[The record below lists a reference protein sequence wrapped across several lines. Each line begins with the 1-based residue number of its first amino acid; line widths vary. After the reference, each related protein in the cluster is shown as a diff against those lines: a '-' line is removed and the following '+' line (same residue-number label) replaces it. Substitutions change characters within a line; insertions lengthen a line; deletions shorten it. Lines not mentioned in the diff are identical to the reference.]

1 MRNKNYKPFQGSNF
15 DSGGPVNQ
23 GFSKRNCAKARK
35 LYMDEYDRLKQQ
47 INKRREDRKF
57 NEMLS
62 NYYNEFNELTKKHP
76 FLQNY
81 DDLNKSK
88 ESEPFDFNYYE
99 LKKKNINALFF
110 KYDNT
115 EDDFNFDITDELVNS
130 MNNGDNKSLLNS
142 FQLKGDY
149 KKRLDHHKINEIMSN
164 NGKDGA
170 NNDNDVNKFTA
181 ESNINISIISE
192 NNNRSIKDNR
202 KMNIQVENKEKN
214 DNQNKIIIENY
225 PPKKETEEEINDKI
239 NNALVNQ
246 KENIILKN
254 IKEEPENEL
263 IRYKKYLKDNKF
275 PCFEDILNPYKE
287 VDYIPLIYI
296 NDELNLESTLK
307 DSNKISQY
315 DDFLQGG
322 EVIKEEVEDENNSKN
337 SKNNKNSNEKLP
349 VLDNMINKNSDVDYQ
364 NLQYNESVN
373 MQTNGK
379 EEKKEDDYENEKF
392 EENIDN
398 SNHNSNKNPENKTD
412 NYNFEES
419 NNNKKVN
426 QYENGELK
434 MIDSIIKDNKYHLFE
449 HLINPYYQTNYL
461 PPEIFIQP
469 KNEQK
474 DESFE
479 NKNQESNPHIETT
492 ELAFENDFGEINN
505 KKLPVLEDNI
515 QSDNNPLIENII
527 KNESDNR
534 DIPINNEFGKE
545 EEKNRF
551 QNNNK
556 DEYISNKIEINKE
569 NNLNPVEEM
578 IKNNY
583 QNNNVQEEVKA
594 EKNEERDE
602 DNDYNDFEVDE
613 N

>member
-1 MRNKNYKPFQGSNF
+1 
-15 DSGGPVNQ
+15 
-23 GFSKRNCAKARK
+23 
-35 LYMDEYDRLKQQ
+35 
-47 INKRREDRKF
+47 
-57 NEMLS
+57 
-62 NYYNEFNELTKKHP
+62 
-76 FLQNY
+76 
-81 DDLNKSK
+81 
-88 ESEPFDFNYYE
+88 
-99 LKKKNINALFF
+99 
-110 KYDNT
+110 
-115 EDDFNFDITDELVNS
+115 

-142 FQLKGDY
+142 FRLKGDY
-149 KKRLDHHKINEIMSN
+149 KKRLDHHKINEIMIN
-164 NGKDGA
+164 NGKDDK

-225 PPKKETEEEINDKI
+225 PPKKETENKL
-239 NNALVNQ
+239 N
-246 KENIILKN
+246 K
-254 IKEEPENEL
+254 
-263 IRYKKYLKDNKF
+263 YKKYLKDNKF

-287 VDYIPLIYI
+287 IDYIPLTYI
-296 NDELNLESTLK
+296 LDDLNLENSLK

-322 EVIKEEVEDENNSKN
+322 EVIKEEEDENNSKN

-373 MQTNGK
+373 MPTNGK
-379 EEKKEDDYENEKF
+379 EKKEDDYENEKF
-392 EENIDN
+392 EENIDI

-412 NYNFEES
+412 NNNFEES

-426 QYENGELK
+426 RYENGELK

-534 DIPINNEFGKE
+534 DILINNEFGKE

>member
-1 MRNKNYKPFQGSNF
+1 MRNKNYKPFQGNNF
-15 DSGGPVNQ
+15 YSGGPVNQ
-23 GFSKRNCAKARK
+23 GFSKRNCAQARK

-47 INKRREDRKF
+47 INKRKEDRKF

-81 DDLNKSK
+81 DDFNKSK
-88 ESEPFDFNYYE
+88 ESEPFDLNYYE

-115 EDDFNFDITDELVNS
+115 EDDFNFDVTDELVNS

-149 KKRLDHHKINEIMSN
+149 KKRLDHHKINEIMIN
-164 NGKDGA
+164 N
-170 NNDNDVNKFTA
+170 
-181 ESNINISIISE
+181 
-192 NNNRSIKDNR
+192 
-202 KMNIQVENKEKN
+202 QVENKEKN

-225 PPKKETEEEINDKI
+225 PPKKETNEEINDQI

-287 VDYIPLIYI
+287 IDYIPLTYI
-296 NDELNLESTLK
+296 LDDLNLENSLK

-373 MQTNGK
+373 MPTNGK
-379 EEKKEDDYENEKF
+379 EKKEDDYENEKF

-412 NYNFEES
+412 NNNFEES

-426 QYENGELK
+426 RYENGELK

-474 DESFE
+474 EESFE